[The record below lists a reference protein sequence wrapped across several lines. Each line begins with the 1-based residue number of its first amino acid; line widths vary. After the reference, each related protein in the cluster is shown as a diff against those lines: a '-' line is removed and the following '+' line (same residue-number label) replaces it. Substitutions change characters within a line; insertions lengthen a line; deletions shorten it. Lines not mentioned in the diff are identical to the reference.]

1 MKYVNLLKEYFYRAD
16 SKTRIRWGAGLACLL
31 LLAII
36 VTGLNGRV
44 ALLSKK
50 RSAREADL
58 AEMMVLKQRYQEANA
73 VAQKL
78 ANRMAATRADD
89 SPAKIIDEIGIKG
102 KGSQFKQIKGESRS
116 GYIEDAAEARIEGLS
131 ANEAVNLIYRLEKG
145 AKPIIIKKALIKT
158 RFDDPSKLDLTLT
171 IALLKPAPQGQK

>member
-1 MKYVNLLKEYFYRAD
+1 MSYLNLLMEKFNRLD
-16 SKTRIRWGAGLACLL
+16 SKARVRWGAGLACFL

-36 VTGLNGRV
+36 LTGLNGRV
-44 ALLSKK
+44 ALLAKK
-50 RSAREADL
+50 RTAREADL

-73 VAQKL
+73 VSQKL
-78 ANRMAATRADD
+78 ANRLAATRADD

-102 KGSQFKQIKGESRS
+102 KGSQFKQIKGESRA
-116 GYIEDAAEARIEGLS
+116 GYTEDAVEARIDGLT

-158 RFDDPSKLDLTLT
+158 RFDDPAKLDLTLT
-171 IALLKPAPQGQK
+171 IALLKPAPKGQK